1 MNVLIFPGQ
10 GSQKVGM
17 AKAMVEAWPWA
28 AELAARTDRIL
39 GRPLSTVCF
48 EGPESALKETTT
60 TQPAIFFTAALLVE
74 ALRRQQFLFG
84 AAAGHSLGEYAA
96 LYAAG
101 VASYDDLLR
110 LVDERARA
118 METACPSGTG
128 AMAAVMMLSR
138 EALEEA
144 VEILARACHKHR
156 AFLVHI
162 STDFVFDGRQFLP
175 YRETDDPNPLSVYGA
190 SKLEGEERAFA
201 AHDRVSVIRTSWLYS
216 KYGNNFVKTIGRL
229 LAEKPEVR
237 VIFDQVGT
245 PTSARTLAEV
255 IVNHIDFWEQASNA
269 IYHYSN
275 EGVAS
280 WYDFA
285 VAIGRFFG
293 LSTPVLPIHT
303 EEYPT
308 PAKRPHYSVLDKT
321 KIKET
326 LGIKIPHW
334 MEPLEKTIHELSQGA

>member
-1 MNVLIFPGQ
+1 MRILITGALGQ
-10 GSQKVGM
+10 LGQEIRSLSEDSSHEFVFTDREELDITS
-17 AKAMVEAWPWA
+17 AKAVE
-28 AELAARTDRIL
+28 EV
-39 GRPLSTVCF
+39 LSSGF
-48 EGPESALKETTT
+48 EGVINCAAYTAVDRAETEKSLCYALN
-60 TQPAIFFTAALLVE
+60 
-74 ALRRQQFLFG
+74 
-84 AAAGHSLGEYAA
+84 S
-96 LYAAG
+96 
-101 VASYDDLLR
+101 
-110 LVDERARA
+110 
-118 METACPSGTG
+118 
-128 AMAAVMMLSR
+128 
-138 EALEEA
+138 EA
-144 VEILARACHKHR
+144 VEILARACHR
-156 AFLVHI
+156 YRSFLVHI

-201 AHDRVSVIRTSWLYS
+201 VHDRVSVIRTSWLYS
-216 KYGNNFVKTIGRL
+216 VHGNNFVKTIRRL

-255 IVNHIDFWEQASNA
+255 IVNHIDFWAQSSNA

-285 VAIGRFFG
+285 VAIGRFSG

-326 LGIKIPHW
+326 LGIRIPHW
-334 MEPLEKTIHELSQGA
+334 MEPLEKTIQELSQGA

>member
-138 EALEEA
+138 EALEAVCQEA
-144 VEILARACHKHR
+144 SALGVCVVANENCPGQLVISGARAAVAR
-156 AFLVHI
+156 AGELATQKGAKRVIPLEVSGPFHSPLMGPARDRLAAMLETIPFADARVPVY
-162 STDFVFDGRQFLP
+162 TNVDGRPTTAAADLKRKLLDQLTGSV
-175 YRETDDPNPLSVYGA
+175 RWETSVHQMWKDGFRTFIELGA
-190 SKLEGEERAFA
+190 SKVVGPLVKKTVAEATIAYAGDPATVQALVAPA
-201 AHDRVSVIRTSWLYS
+201 ATVS
-216 KYGNNFVKTIGRL
+216 
-229 LAEKPEVR
+229 A
-237 VIFDQVGT
+237 
-245 PTSARTLAEV
+245 
-255 IVNHIDFWEQASNA
+255 
-269 IYHYSN
+269 
-275 EGVAS
+275 
-280 WYDFA
+280 
-285 VAIGRFFG
+285 
-293 LSTPVLPIHT
+293 
-303 EEYPT
+303 
-308 PAKRPHYSVLDKT
+308 
-321 KIKET
+321 
-326 LGIKIPHW
+326 
-334 MEPLEKTIHELSQGA
+334 